1 MIVRHRD
8 MKTALD
14 LNTIYVKRSKNAEN
28 NGKIAIFINKSLN
41 TFAITKGGG
50 SNGQI
55 NKIWFCRFLRSTYY
69 VFSVDFF
76 DFLWDNYPGKAYEH
90 ENFI

>member
-1 MIVRHRD
+1 MVGLQLIVRHRD

-41 TFAITKGGG
+41 TFA
-50 SNGQI
+50 
-55 NKIWFCRFLRSTYY
+55 
-69 VFSVDFF
+69 
-76 DFLWDNYPGKAYEH
+76 
-90 ENFI
+90 